1 MIKSNMPSKKTW
13 GYGYNPDGTKQNNG
27 SDSSYGDSYTAGDI
41 LGVAMDLDNGA
52 VYFSKNGT
60 FQASGDPTSGASKT
74 NAAFTWTPDAS
85 MTWAPYVADNTSGV
99 AFTWITNFGNP
110 IVTGTDQTDGNSR
123 GSFEYAVPSGY
134 LSLCT
139 KNLASTG

>member
-1 MIKSNMPSKKTW
+1 M
-13 GYGYNPDGTKQNNG
+13 
-27 SDSSYGDSYTAGDI
+27 YTF
-41 LGVAMDLDNGA
+41 NFQYT

-60 FQASGDPTSGASKT
+60 FQASGNPTSGASKT

-85 MTWAPYVADNTSGV
+85 MNWVPYVADNTSGV

-123 GSFEYAVPSGY
+123 GSFEYAPPSGY

-139 KNLASTG
+139 ANLSEELS